1 MHFYFIR
8 FSYACKKKKIDLFFS
23 KRIKYLF
30 TKSFFSF
37 LFFHHKYLWAWGD
50 LVTKYFRRL
59 FSFNAIALVL
69 LSTDEMKRKSLKT
82 IKYHFIKCWVKYYR
96 LQNISSSTAINVWI
110 KYILYLISTAT
121 PAFEWQKCL
130 WRRVVKQRWDE
141 RWLLRSIIT
150 REKMLMAFDGSK
162 TIFPS
167 LNLLDWKLHKNN
179 FPLNKRR
186 ILNERSCGPVNNVL
200 PFNLFSCLLLITFSP
215 SISSRAA
222 FFSVMTSSWWGCAPR
237 ERIPYGLLFLIFPLT
252 PKLCVPRVG
261 GKPTTH

>member
-1 MHFYFIR
+1 
-8 FSYACKKKKIDLFFS
+8 
-23 KRIKYLF
+23 
-30 TKSFFSF
+30 
-37 LFFHHKYLWAWGD
+37 
-50 LVTKYFRRL
+50 
-59 FSFNAIALVL
+59 
-69 LSTDEMKRKSLKT
+69 MKRKSLKT

-121 PAFEWQKCL
+121 PVFEWQKCL

-200 PFNLFSCLLLITFSP
+200 PFNLFFLFAFNHLLSFNQLSSCLFLSHDIKLMRLRTEGTYTIWLIIFNIPTYP
-215 SISSRAA
+215 KIMCTESRREADNSLKHLPEQWIHKKML
-222 FFSVMTSSWWGCAPR
+222 FFVSQSHNKGIKHSKQQSRRWEMPVST
-237 ERIPYGLLFLIFPLT
+237 LINLW
-252 PKLCVPRVG
+252 
-261 GKPTTH
+261 